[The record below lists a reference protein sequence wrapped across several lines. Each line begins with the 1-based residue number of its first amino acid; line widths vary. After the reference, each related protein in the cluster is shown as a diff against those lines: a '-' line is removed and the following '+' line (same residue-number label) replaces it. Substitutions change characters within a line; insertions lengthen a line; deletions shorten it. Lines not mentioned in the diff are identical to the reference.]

1 MAEPITFYQQW
12 AAAWQQIDKYSTN
25 PWCVDSKNLD
35 IFSDSQ
41 CVKAMPWSRKNE
53 VTDEWIDTDKKERFY
68 LAADWRV
75 WDSVED
81 VWYNHSYFDENA
93 NTINYDNWQWYNK
106 AVFWTPRRLFVAYDS
121 EDNWKTI
128 SILTD
133 RLIYNIYS
141 DWIHIQRWNFFG
153 KRQWEACTTSWWWS
167 TSATSVITDQ
177 TWASTNK
184 HYVEYSNT
192 ASQIYFTPWGF
203 HSAPDKTESCMRMKV
218 KYWCRGSQFSS
229 ISIESWSTK
238 LYWNRVNKVFEDY
251 WVDVKTLNISWETIS
266 SDSEKEYEF
275 YYDNLRDEWNY
286 YYSQSWIYFHGTCE
300 SPNAWVD
307 VRYYKK
313 EDWQYLYPKERNIID
328 IEDETYIEVDSTEY
342 EQYTYYALE
351 DEDWNT
357 YYQLTQTN
365 TIDFPDDTNIVAFA
379 RWYDYTYI
387 FANKWDLGLI
397 YYATDVNLA
406 TFDAGYRYVW
416 TRFINAI
423 MAWNYVYVLAEKR
436 GIRGLYIFSQWDM
449 KLLVWADKRYTEWDS
464 LINGKEIYNFNWI
477 MCNWR
482 DHIVC
487 ATNDSVFMWW
497 ANKLWQNVWAFILK
511 VDWEITDINTK
522 RWYLDVFYTK
532 DNVNYRQTIQDD
544 VNIVNYESEFS
555 VTYPIQINSHYIEKE
570 PLNLMVSH
578 MLPNIVTTIKA
589 YISVNDNY
597 FWSFLTDWEIE
608 PDVWARFRMNW
619 CWWDYWLTFVEKNW
633 NRLTFTISGDLPYQI
648 NNTKELISEGTE
660 TTIEYSDFSHFK
672 FIWEITKESPKEV
685 DWKSVLLRLTQ
696 KNDLPTVRKAQVK
709 LVWTTD
715 WYTTPEIYD
724 IRLLSNQ
731 FDK

>member
-12 AAAWQQIDKYSTN
+12 AAAWQQVDKYSTN

-68 LAADWRV
+68 LASDWRV

-81 VWYNHSYFDENA
+81 VWYDHSFFDENA

-106 AVFWTPRRLFVAYDS
+106 AIFWTPRKLFVAYDS
-121 EDNWKTI
+121 EGNWKTI
-128 SILTD
+128 SIMTD

-141 DWIHIQRWNFFG
+141 DWVHITAWSVFWIRSWQETQRDWVWTWRHVTITAWKNTSDTAYNWVYYSCD
-153 KRQWEACTTSWWWS
+153 QMDDCPWEFHTAAISAEKCMRCKFSMRAVAAAYKNIRIEAWKSWLIWDKETKS
-167 TSATSVITDQ
+167 FDD
-177 TWASTNK
+177 N
-184 HYVEYSNT
+184 SNT
-192 ASQIYFTPWGF
+192 KIF
-203 HSAPDKTESCMRMKV
+203 DE
-218 KYWCRGSQFSS
+218 
-229 ISIESWSTK
+229 SIESLASWWSIT
-238 LYWNRVNKVFEDY
+238 R
-251 WVDVKTLNISWETIS
+251 
-266 SDSEKEYEF
+266 EF
-275 YYDNLRDEWNY
+275 YFDNIW
-286 YYSQSWIYFHGTCE
+286 SQSWSYSEQKLVKITAMTNR
-300 SPNAWVD
+300 NANCWIETTF
-307 VRYYKK
+307 YKK
-313 EDWQYLYPKERNIID
+313 EDWQYLYPKDRNIIE
-328 IEDETYIEVDSTEY
+328 IEDEVYIEVDSTEY

-365 TIDFPDDTNIVAFA
+365 TIDFPEDTNIVAFA
-379 RWYDYTYI
+379 RWFDYTYI
-387 FANKWDLGLI
+387 FANKWDI
-397 YYATDVNLA
+397 WMVYYATDVNLA
-406 TFDAGYRYVW
+406 TWDAWYRFIW

-423 MAWNYVYVLAEKR
+423 LIWNYVYVLAEKR

-464 LINGKEIYNFNWI
+464 LINGKEIYNFTWI

-532 DNVNYRQTIQDD
+532 DNVKYRQTIQDD

-555 VTYPIQINSHYIEKE
+555 VTYPVQINSHYIEKE

-597 FWSFLTDWEIE
+597 FWSFLTDWEVT
-608 PDVWARFRMNW
+608 PDEWEKFRMNW

-633 NRLTFTISGDLPYQI
+633 NWLTFTMSGDLPYQI
-648 NNTKELISEGTE
+648 NNTKELISEDTN

-724 IRLLSNQ
+724 VRLLSNQ